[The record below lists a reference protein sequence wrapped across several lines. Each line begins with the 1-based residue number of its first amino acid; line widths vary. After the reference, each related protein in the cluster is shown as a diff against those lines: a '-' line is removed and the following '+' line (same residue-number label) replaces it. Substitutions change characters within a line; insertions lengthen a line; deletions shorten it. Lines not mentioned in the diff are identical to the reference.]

1 MIILNAGMGSWQSAN
16 KEGIDGERKKPKL
29 FSDAQVCGPC
39 AQDDDRKEGTSTE
52 GIAGPER
59 GNRVD
64 SWSIGVECFDRW
76 H

>member
-1 MIILNAGMGSWQSAN
+1 MV
-16 KEGIDGERKKPKL
+16 KEKKPKL

-64 SWSIGVECFDRW
+64 S
-76 H
+76 